1 MRMPGSRSTDGTVS
15 RGAAVEGRT
24 AGARRVVPAG
34 ALAVLVF
41 AGVAHAGGLTLTP
54 GGGPPGSRAVA
65 SIDCEMPP
73 EFRSRSLS
81 PGAPPAT
88 LMAYPGQED
97 GRGTWTT
104 AIEAGDWDV
113 VVTAACDDRAESARF
128 DVDNPQLAP
137 GPSWAHIGA
146 WRPQLDGTTV
156 IGTDCPSGTT
166 VTVEFSVG
174 GRAVRTEIIDIDSYG
189 DWEVPIPGVEGRP
202 ALEVTAS
209 CGDLVY
215 EPITVA
221 SMEPEVTPTVP
232 GPTGPDLPVTPQAPP
247 TNPPAPPAQPVIA
260 RPGYTG

>member
-1 MRMPGSRSTDGTVS
+1 
-15 RGAAVEGRT
+15 
-24 AGARRVVPAG
+24 
-34 ALAVLVF
+34 
-41 AGVAHAGGLTLTP
+41 
-54 GGGPPGSRAVA
+54 
-65 SIDCEMPP
+65 MPP